1 MNKASEAKTLFMA
14 NGISV
19 AAWARQHGFPAGLV
33 YRVLR
38 GEAKCL
44 RGTSHEIALALELKP
59 AITVEQRKKLT
70 SIGIGK
76 CIPAGDSKTA
86 VSHA

>member
-1 MNKASEAKTLFMA
+1 MNYASEAKALFKA
-14 NGISV
+14 NGVSV

-59 AITVEQRKKLT
+59 AVTDDQRQKTT

-76 CIPAGDSKTA
+76 CMQTAEKTIA
-86 VSHA
+86 V